1 MIDLYVV
8 VCLYQCQQTNIN
20 LIIKSIIMSA
30 NNEYKI
36 KNVAVSTNGHNE
48 VYFDVEWDGDKS
60 LDSLELRVWEDG
72 KDYCLECYAY
82 PSHNEKVVVS
92 DHAFLK
98 MWESRKVN
106 NHTIY
111 VELGVAEYG
120 EDGKEVS
127 WQVLAEYKPIA
138 LNLYYESRLFRKN
151 VLELR

>member
-1 MIDLYVV
+1 
-8 VCLYQCQQTNIN
+8 
-20 LIIKSIIMSA
+20 MSV

-36 KNVAVSTNGHNE
+36 KNVVVSTNGHNE
-48 VYFDVEWDGDKS
+48 VYFDVEWEGDKS

-72 KDYCLECYAY
+72 KDYCLESYAC
-82 PSHNEKVVVS
+82 PSHNETVVVS

-111 VELGVAEYG
+111 VELGIAKYS
-120 EDGKEVS
+120 EDGKVVR
-127 WQVLAEYKPIA
+127 WQVLADYKPIA
-138 LNLYYESRLFRKN
+138 LNLYYEHHIFRKN

>member
-1 MIDLYVV
+1 MSANKNKL
-8 VCLYQCQQTNIN
+8 T
-20 LIIKSIIMSA
+20 IKSIVMSV

-36 KNVAVSTNGHNE
+36 KNVVVSTNGHNE
-48 VYFDVEWDGDKS
+48 VYFDVEWEGDKS

-72 KDYCLECYAY
+72 KDYCLECYAC

-111 VELGVAEYG
+111 VELGIAKYS
-120 EDGKEVS
+120 EDGKVVR
-127 WQVLAEYKPIA
+127 WQVLADYKPIA
-138 LNLYYESRLFRKN
+138 LNLYYEHHIFRKN

>member
-1 MIDLYVV
+1 
-8 VCLYQCQQTNIN
+8 
-20 LIIKSIIMSA
+20 MSV

-36 KNVAVSTNGHNE
+36 KNVVVSTNGHNE
-48 VYFDVEWDGDKS
+48 VYFDVEWEGDKS

-72 KDYCLECYAY
+72 KDYCLECYAC
-82 PSHNEKVVVS
+82 PSHNETVVVS

-111 VELGVAEYG
+111 VELGIAKYS
-120 EDGKEVS
+120 EDGKVVR
-127 WQVLAEYKPIA
+127 WQVLADYKPIA
-138 LNLYYESRLFRKN
+138 LNLYYEHHIFRKN

>member
-1 MIDLYVV
+1 MV
-8 VCLYQCQQTNIN
+8 
-20 LIIKSIIMSA
+20 MSV

-36 KNVAVSTNGHNE
+36 KNVVVSTNGHNE
-48 VYFDVEWDGDKS
+48 VYFDVEWEGDKS

-72 KDYCLECYAY
+72 KDYCLECYAC

-111 VELGVAEYG
+111 VELGIAKYS
-120 EDGKEVS
+120 EDGKVVR
-127 WQVLAEYKPIA
+127 WQVLADYKPIA
-138 LNLYYESRLFRKN
+138 LNLYYEHHIFRKN

>member
-1 MIDLYVV
+1 MSANKDKL
-8 VCLYQCQQTNIN
+8 T
-20 LIIKSIIMSA
+20 IKSVVMSV

-36 KNVAVSTNGHNE
+36 KNVVVSTNGHNE
-48 VYFDVEWDGDKS
+48 VYFDVEWEGDKS

-72 KDYCLECYAY
+72 KDYCLECYAC
-82 PSHNEKVVVS
+82 PSHNEKVVVG

-111 VELGVAEYG
+111 VELGIAKYS
-120 EDGKEVS
+120 EDGKVVR
-127 WQVLAEYKPIA
+127 WQVLADYKPIA
-138 LNLYYESRLFRKN
+138 LNLYYEHHIFRKN

>member
-1 MIDLYVV
+1 MSANKDKL
-8 VCLYQCQQTNIN
+8 T
-20 LIIKSIIMSA
+20 IKSVVMSV

-36 KNVAVSTNGHNE
+36 KNVVVSTNGHNE
-48 VYFDVEWDGDKS
+48 VYFDVEWEGDKS

-72 KDYCLECYAY
+72 KDYCLECYAC

-111 VELGVAEYG
+111 VELGIAKYS
-120 EDGKEVS
+120 EDGKVVR
-127 WQVLAEYKPIA
+127 WQVLADYKPIA
-138 LNLYYESRLFRKN
+138 LNLYYEHHIFRKN

>member
-1 MIDLYVV
+1 MSANKNKL
-8 VCLYQCQQTNIN
+8 T
-20 LIIKSIIMSA
+20 IKSVVMSV

-36 KNVAVSTNGHNE
+36 KNVVVSTNGHNE
-48 VYFDVEWDGDKS
+48 VYFDVEWEGDKS

-72 KDYCLECYAY
+72 KDYCLECYAC

-92 DHAFLK
+92 DHSFLK

-111 VELGVAEYG
+111 VELGIAKYS
-120 EDGKEVS
+120 EDGKVVR
-127 WQVLAEYKPIA
+127 WQVLADYKPIA
-138 LNLYYESRLFRKN
+138 LNLYYEHHIFRKN

>member
-1 MIDLYVV
+1 MSANKDKL
-8 VCLYQCQQTNIN
+8 T
-20 LIIKSIIMSA
+20 IKSIVMSV

-36 KNVAVSTNGHNE
+36 KNVVVSTNGHNE
-48 VYFDVEWDGDKS
+48 VYFDVEWEGDKS

-72 KDYCLECYAY
+72 KDYCLECYAC

-111 VELGVAEYG
+111 VELGIAKYS
-120 EDGKEVS
+120 EDGKVVR
-127 WQVLAEYKPIA
+127 WQVLADYKPIA
-138 LNLYYESRLFRKN
+138 LNLYYEHHIFRKN

>member
-1 MIDLYVV
+1 MSANKNKL
-8 VCLYQCQQTNIN
+8 T
-20 LIIKSIIMSA
+20 IKSVVMSV

-36 KNVAVSTNGHNE
+36 KNVVVSTNGHNE
-48 VYFDVEWDGDKS
+48 VYFDVEWEGDKS

-72 KDYCLECYAY
+72 KDYCLECYAC

-111 VELGVAEYG
+111 VELGIAKYS
-120 EDGKEVS
+120 EDGKVVR
-127 WQVLAEYKPIA
+127 WQVLADYKPIA
-138 LNLYYESRLFRKN
+138 LNLYYEHHIFRKN

>member
-1 MIDLYVV
+1 MSANENKL
-8 VCLYQCQQTNIN
+8 T
-20 LIIKSIIMSA
+20 IKSVVMSV

-36 KNVAVSTNGHNE
+36 KNVVVSTNGHNE
-48 VYFDVEWDGDKS
+48 VYFDVEWEGDKS

-72 KDYCLECYAY
+72 KDYCLECYAC

-111 VELGVAEYG
+111 VELGIAKYS
-120 EDGKEVS
+120 EDGKVVR
-127 WQVLAEYKPIA
+127 WQVLADYKPIA
-138 LNLYYESRLFRKN
+138 LNLYYEHHIFRKN

>member
-1 MIDLYVV
+1 
-8 VCLYQCQQTNIN
+8 
-20 LIIKSIIMSA
+20 MSVKKD
-30 NNEYKI
+30 YKI
-36 KNVAVSTNGHNE
+36 KNVVVATNGNNE
-48 VYFDVEWDGDKS
+48 VYFDVEWEGDKS

-72 KDYCLECYAY
+72 KDYCLECYAC

-111 VELGVAEYG
+111 VELGIAKYS
-120 EDGKEVS
+120 EDGKVVR
-127 WQVLAEYKPIA
+127 WQVLADYKPIA
-138 LNLYYESRLFRKN
+138 LNLYYEHHIFRKN

>member
-1 MIDLYVV
+1 MSANKDKL
-8 VCLYQCQQTNIN
+8 T
-20 LIIKSIIMSA
+20 IKSMVMSV

-36 KNVAVSTNGHNE
+36 KNVVVSTNGHNE
-48 VYFDVEWDGDKS
+48 VYFDVEWEGDKS

-72 KDYCLECYAY
+72 KDYCLECYAC

-111 VELGVAEYG
+111 VELGIAKYS
-120 EDGKEVS
+120 EDGKVVR
-127 WQVLAEYKPIA
+127 WQVLADYKPIA
-138 LNLYYESRLFRKN
+138 LNLYYEHHIFRKN

>member
-1 MIDLYVV
+1 MSANKDKL
-8 VCLYQCQQTNIN
+8 T
-20 LIIKSIIMSA
+20 IKSIIMSV

-36 KNVAVSTNGHNE
+36 KNVVVSTNGHNE
-48 VYFDVEWDGDKS
+48 VYFDVEWEGDKS

-72 KDYCLECYAY
+72 KDYCLECYAC

-111 VELGVAEYG
+111 VELGIAKYS
-120 EDGKEVS
+120 EDGKVVR
-127 WQVLAEYKPIA
+127 WQVLADYKPIA
-138 LNLYYESRLFRKN
+138 LNLYYEHHIFRKN

>member
-1 MIDLYVV
+1 
-8 VCLYQCQQTNIN
+8 
-20 LIIKSIIMSA
+20 MSV

-36 KNVAVSTNGHNE
+36 KNVVVSTNGHNE
-48 VYFDVEWDGDKS
+48 VYFDVEWEGDNS

-72 KDYCLECYAY
+72 KDYCLECYAC

-111 VELGVAEYG
+111 VELGIAKYS
-120 EDGKEVS
+120 EDGKVVR
-127 WQVLAEYKPIA
+127 WQVLADYKPIA
-138 LNLYYESRLFRKN
+138 LNLYYEHHIFRKN

>member
-1 MIDLYVV
+1 MSANKDKL
-8 VCLYQCQQTNIN
+8 T
-20 LIIKSIIMSA
+20 IKSVVMSV

-36 KNVAVSTNGHNE
+36 RNVVVSTNGHNE
-48 VYFDVEWDGDKS
+48 VYFDVEWEGDKS

-72 KDYCLECYAY
+72 KDYCLECYAC

-92 DHAFLK
+92 DHSFLK

-111 VELGVAEYG
+111 VELGIAKYS
-120 EDGKEVS
+120 EDGKVVR
-127 WQVLAEYKPIA
+127 WQVLADYKPIA
-138 LNLYYESRLFRKN
+138 LNIYYEHHIFRKN

>member
-1 MIDLYVV
+1 MSANKDKLTIKYVV
-8 VCLYQCQQTNIN
+8 
-20 LIIKSIIMSA
+20 MSV

-36 KNVAVSTNGHNE
+36 KNVVVSTNGHNE
-48 VYFDVEWDGDKS
+48 VYFDVEWEGDKS

-72 KDYCLECYAY
+72 KDYCLECYAC

-111 VELGVAEYG
+111 VELGIAKYS
-120 EDGKEVS
+120 EDGKVVR
-127 WQVLAEYKPIA
+127 WQVLADYKPIA
-138 LNLYYESRLFRKN
+138 LNLYYEHHIFRKN

>member
-1 MIDLYVV
+1 MSANKDKL
-8 VCLYQCQQTNIN
+8 T
-20 LIIKSIIMSA
+20 IKSMVMSV

-36 KNVAVSTNGHNE
+36 KNVVVSTNGHNE
-48 VYFDVEWDGDKS
+48 VYFDVEWEGDKS

-72 KDYCLECYAY
+72 KDYCLECYAC

-92 DHAFLK
+92 DHSFLK

-111 VELGVAEYG
+111 VELGIAKYS
-120 EDGKEVS
+120 EDGKVVR
-127 WQVLAEYKPIA
+127 WQVLADYKPIA
-138 LNLYYESRLFRKN
+138 LNIYYEHHIFRKN

>member
-8 VCLYQCQQTNIN
+8 VCLYLCQQTNIN
-20 LIIKSIIMSA
+20 LTIKSMVMSV

-36 KNVAVSTNGHNE
+36 KNVVISTNGQNE
-48 VYFDVEWDGDKS
+48 VYFDVEWEGDKS

-72 KDYCLECYAY
+72 KDYCLECYAC

-111 VELGVAEYG
+111 VELGIAKYSD
-120 EDGKEVS
+120 DGKVVR
-127 WQVLAEYKPIA
+127 WQVLADYKPIA
-138 LNLYYESRLFRKN
+138 LNLYYEHHIFRKN